1 MAGRGLDTG
10 GAGLIARLYLSD
22 TRVTDAGLD
31 HIAKLPLL
39 HDLDLDRT
47 RITDERI
54 MKLACLKKIVRLGV
68 TSKSVTKEGV
78 AKFRQASGNQ
88 HEVRH

>member
-1 MAGRGLDTG
+1 VAGRGLDTG
-10 GAGLIARLYLSD
+10 VAGLIARLDLSD
-22 TRVTDAGLD
+22 TRLTDAGLD

-54 MKLACLKKIVRLGV
+54 MKLARLKKIVRLGV
-68 TSKSVTKEGV
+68 TSRSVTKAGV
-78 AKFRQASGNQ
+78 AKFRQASGNK